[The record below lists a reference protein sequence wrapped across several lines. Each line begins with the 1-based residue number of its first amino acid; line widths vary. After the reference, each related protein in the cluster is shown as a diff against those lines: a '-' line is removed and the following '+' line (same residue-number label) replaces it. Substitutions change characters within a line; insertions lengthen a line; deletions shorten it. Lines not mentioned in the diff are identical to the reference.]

1 MIQTYRN
8 HTPRIDATCFVA
20 DNATIIGD
28 VTMKADASVW
38 FGSVIRGD
46 KIILK
51 SVKVVTFKIIVRY
64 IPIHSMY

>member
-46 KIILK
+46 KDL
-51 SVKVVTFKIIVRY
+51 SL
-64 IPIHSMY
+64 IHI